1 MKHKM
6 NRRHFLKTSAWAGG
20 AALALDRLPIVNRAL
35 AGVPYQ
41 NPPLSTTSQ
50 VSLTTGSDHVDII
63 FQALQPFK
71 KQIAAAIGNR
81 PVLIK
86 PNCVSHGT
94 TALADTPVECLE
106 GILEFL
112 KSIGKTDVVV
122 AENCPGGL
130 TMTAFSLDNYFTLL
144 KKYPVRFKELSQEGA
159 QPMKVWDPGSS
170 YRSATDPSDGVF
182 I

>member
-6 NRRHFLKTSAWAGG
+6 NRRRFLKTSAMVGG
-20 AALALDRLPIVNRAL
+20 AAWALDRLPIVNRAL

-86 PNCVSHGT
+86 PNCVSHGS

-112 KSIGKTDVVV
+112 KSIGKTDVTV
-122 AENCPGGL
+122 AENCPNGL
-130 TMTAFSLDNYFTLL
+130 LMTAFSLDNYFTLL
-144 KKYPVRFKELSQEGA
+144 KKYPVRFKDLSQEGA
-159 QPMKVWDPGSS
+159 QPFKVWNSSGSVNS
-170 YRSATDPSDGVF
+170 SGPWA
-182 I
+182 